1 MNDRSRKF
9 GEGGKAQP
17 GGEDRPES
25 PDAELLAALAAGK
38 AEAFWCLWIRHR
50 KTIHQLCLR
59 ETNGHAADAEDAL
72 SQVMLKALD
81 RLPRC
86 AEQIMHPEA
95 WLRQLARNLCIDLRR
110 ERYRRYETAENWELI
125 AGAEPESDPPLLHVE
140 VESEIQQRIDAL
152 PAPLRESFV
161 LHIVQEIPA
170 RRVASRLGLS
180 PDNVRKRVQLARIR
194 LRRGLAGSPDG
205 NSDPGPMEK
214 QSPPPIPAKSP
225 RCASLPGEGFP
236 SAAVMRTVCVKLP
249 CGVEQW
255 FMFFPPAHR
264 FRRREK

>member
-50 KTIHQLCLR
+50 KTIHRLCLR

-110 ERYRRYETAENWELI
+110 ERYRRYETAKT
-125 AGAEPESDPPLLHVE
+125 GTHRRAEPKSDPPLLHVE
-140 VESEIQQRIDAL
+140 EESEIQQRIDAL
-152 PAPLRESFV
+152 PLPCGSHSCFTLSRKS
-161 LHIVQEIPA
+161 PPG
-170 RRVASRLGLS
+170 RVASRLGLS
-180 PDNVRKRVQLARIR
+180 PANVRKRVQLARTAFAAR
-194 LRRGLAGSPDG
+194 LPAAPTATATRRRRKNIQHLIPANRRRGF
-205 NSDPGPMEK
+205 
-214 QSPPPIPAKSP
+214 QQ
-225 RCASLPGEGFP
+225 PGELFS
-236 SAAVMRTVCVKLP
+236 SAAVIRTVWVKLP
-249 CGVEQW
+249 CGVEQL
-255 FMFFPPAHR
+255 FHVFPAKAP
-264 FRRREK
+264 FRWNEK